1 MKLTHLLLLAA
12 KSRIWLKHSVHCL
25 ISSSHLQNVD
35 VNIITVIIDYSFII
49 NTNVIPIVTISTIPL
64 QDSVSP

>member
-25 ISSSHLQNVD
+25 ISSSHLQNFY
-35 VNIITVIIDYSFII
+35 VNIIIITVIIDVTFII
-49 NTNVIPIVTISTIPL
+49 NTYIRT
-64 QDSVSP
+64 VSAPDLPW